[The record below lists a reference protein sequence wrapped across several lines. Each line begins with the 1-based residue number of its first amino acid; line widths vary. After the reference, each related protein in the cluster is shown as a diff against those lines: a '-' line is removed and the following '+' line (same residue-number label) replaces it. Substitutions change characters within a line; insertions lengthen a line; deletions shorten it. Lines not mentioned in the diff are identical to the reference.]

1 MSAPVAQALR
11 RAFANYRAHME
22 VARDPD
28 EREADRRRARDRAAK
43 ARARLE
49 RQIERVEAV
58 GL

>member
-1 MSAPVAQALR
+1 MSAPVAEAMR
-11 RAFANYRAHME
+11 RAFALYREHME

-28 EREADRRRARDRAAK
+28 EAEVNRRRSRQRAAN

-49 RQIERVEAV
+49 RQIARVEAS